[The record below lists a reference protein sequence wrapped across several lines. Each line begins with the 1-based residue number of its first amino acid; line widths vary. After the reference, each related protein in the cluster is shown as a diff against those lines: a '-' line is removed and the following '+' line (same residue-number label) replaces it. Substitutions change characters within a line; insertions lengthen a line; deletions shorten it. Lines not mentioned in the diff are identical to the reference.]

1 MLSSFRYT
9 SDKLANSLSMFSLF
23 SADKELNPL
32 MADKKLTHLFSQ
44 HTSGE
49 KPFCMADA
57 MLTESRF
64 LGHFNDTVRSCAV
77 T

>member
-1 MLSSFRYT
+1 MLSSFGYT
-9 SDKLANSLSMFSLF
+9 SDKLANSLSVFSLF
-23 SADKELNPL
+23 SADKELNPF
-32 MADKKLTHLFSQ
+32 MADKKLTHLPSQ

-57 MLTESRF
+57 VLPESGF
-64 LGHFNDTVRSCAV
+64 LEHFNVTVLSCAV